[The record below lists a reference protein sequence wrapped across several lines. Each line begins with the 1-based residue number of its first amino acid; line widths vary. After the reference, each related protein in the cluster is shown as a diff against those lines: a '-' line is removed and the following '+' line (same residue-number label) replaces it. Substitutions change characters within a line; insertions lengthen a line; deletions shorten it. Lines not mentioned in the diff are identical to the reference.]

1 MQSPLSFV
9 TASVLVTVG
18 GAAGSWLRFATGR
31 LWHFAIGPIAAN
43 EFPWATLSVNIVGS
57 LLMGMLIGWLA
68 RHSAGGEAWRMLL
81 GVGVLG
87 GFTTFSSFALEFAL
101 FVERGNLGLA
111 ARYVGVSLLAGFGAL
126 FFGLAATRAVA

>member
-87 GFTTFSSFALEFAL
+87 GFTTFSSFALEFTL
-101 FVERGNLGLA
+101 FVERGAPAMGMI
-111 ARYVGVSLLAGFGAL
+111 YVALSLLAGIGAL
-126 FFGLAATRAVA
+126 FGGLSVMRATA